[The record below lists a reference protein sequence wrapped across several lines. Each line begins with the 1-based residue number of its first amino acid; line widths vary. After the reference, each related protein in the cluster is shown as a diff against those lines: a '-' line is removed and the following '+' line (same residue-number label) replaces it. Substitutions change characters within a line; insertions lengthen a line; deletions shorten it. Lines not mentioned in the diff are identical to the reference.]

1 MRTTL
6 LATLVVSMFAASPA
20 HATDPA
26 EVDRRLDALMKEI
39 ESLKAEVARMKAE
52 KAAAPAVAPVAPVA
66 PAASAAPTKPTPV
79 DIARATGEAPKL
91 FEQVEKTT
99 FFGYGELNYYRPT
112 HDTSNT
118 TADAARVVLGF
129 EHRWNERTRLVTE
142 LEWEHAVTSVD
153 DRGESEVEQ
162 AYVEYMINQNL
173 STKVGLF
180 LMPVGLLNEHHE
192 PTQYYGVAR
201 NFVETAIIPT
211 TWREGGL
218 LLHGNYDSGLS
229 WDAGISTGFDLSKW
243 DATSTEGQES
253 PLGSIHQELQLAKAK
268 DLSAFGALNYRGV
281 PGLLVG
287 ASIFS
292 GKAGQGTPDFP
303 APDARVTIWD
313 AHARWTPGDFD
324 IWALYT
330 RGHISDTANLNVTL
344 VGNPTLVP
352 EDFFGWYMQGAFKI
366 WNQGEMSATP
376 FVRYERYNT
385 GWKYATLPA
394 GLTPDALPTEGVWT
408 AGLNFYLNP
417 SVVFKM
423 DYQKFKEDTTRD
435 RFDLGV
441 GYQF

>member
-1 MRTTL
+1 MKKTL
-6 LATLVVSMFAASPA
+6 IAALAASTFAAAA
-20 HATDPA
+20 HAADPA
-26 EVDRRLDALMKEI
+26 ELERRVDQLSSEI
-39 ESLKAEVARMKAE
+39 AALKAELARMKAE
-52 KAAAPAVAPVAPVA
+52 KAVPAPAAAAPAAI
-66 PAASAAPTKPTPV
+66 

-91 FEQVEKTT
+91 YEEAEKTT

-112 HDTSNT
+112 HDTSQT

-129 EHRWNERTRLVTE
+129 EHRWNDRTRLVTE
-142 LEWEHAVTSVD
+142 LEWEHAVTSSED
-153 DRGESEVEQ
+153 QGESEVEQ
-162 AYVEYMINQNL
+162 AYVEYQLNQNL
-173 STKVGLF
+173 STKTGLF
-180 LMPVGLLNEHHE
+180 LIPMGLLNEHHE

-218 LLHGNYDSGLS
+218 S
-229 WDAGISTGFDLSKW
+229 WDAGLSTGFDLSKW
-243 DATSTEGQES
+243 DATSTEGRES

-268 DLSAFGALNYRGV
+268 DLSALGAINYRGI

-287 ASIFS
+287 ASLFS

-303 APDARVTIWD
+303 APDARVTLWD
-313 AHARWTPGDFD
+313 VHGRWTPGSWDLA
-324 IWALYT
+324 ALYS
-330 RGHISDTANLNVTL
+330 RGHISDTAALNVTL

-352 EDFFGWYMQGAFKI
+352 EDFFGWYVQGAYKL
-366 WNQGEMSATP
+366 WSRDETSATP
-376 FVRYERYNT
+376 FLRYERYNT
-385 GWKYATLPA
+385 GSKYATLPA

-423 DYQKFKEDTTRD
+423 DYQKFRQDTTRD